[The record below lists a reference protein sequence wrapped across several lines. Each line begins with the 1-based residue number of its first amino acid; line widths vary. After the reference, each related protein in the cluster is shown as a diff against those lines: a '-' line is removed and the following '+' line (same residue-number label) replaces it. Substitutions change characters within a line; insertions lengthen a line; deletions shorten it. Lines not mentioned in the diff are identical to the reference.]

1 MMRSCWLVAI
11 GTSLFVVHAA
21 HAQDGTAG
29 KPKELRLSTAVGP
42 AFALGKAGE
51 RWARL
56 IVEKSGGTFAV
67 TTHPGAVLAQ
77 RDPERELLALKEGG
91 ADLAVGST
99 LAWSPQAREL
109 AVVGLPW
116 LAPEAKQL
124 DALIAGAMKERL
136 VAALDRAGVVALAFA
151 PLGHRELA
159 TTSRVV
165 RAPADLAGMKIRT
178 TALPMLTETFA
189 ELGALPTAMSYA
201 DAQAALKSGA
211 LDGQDGNPAAFAA
224 ARLDAL
230 GVSHVT
236 LCGAVGEAA
245 VFAVNRRV
253 WDAWSEADRA
263 LVRDA
268 AEAAARELADLVRQ
282 EREAALA
289 EFPKRGMTV
298 TRITSAGHEAFAA
311 ATRGVYA
318 RWAAV
323 AGEELARAAESAV
336 KAAAP

>member
-1 MMRSCWLVAI
+1 MRRKFRFGYVLIALAAVALGGWLSRWWWGPLVAE
-11 GTSLFVVHAA
+11 
-21 HAQDGTAG
+21 AQVNA
-29 KPKELRLSTAVGP
+29 
-42 AFALGKAGE
+42 
-51 RWARL
+51 
-56 IVEKSGGTFAV
+56 
-67 TTHPGAVLAQ
+67 
-77 RDPERELLALKEGG
+77 
-91 ADLAVGST
+91 
-99 LAWSPQAREL
+99 L

-236 LCGAVGEAA
+236 LWGAVGEAA

>member
-1 MMRSCWLVAI
+1 MMCSGWLVAI
-11 GTSLFVVHAA
+11 GMSLFVVHAA
-21 HAQDGTAG
+21 HAQDRPPD

-56 IVEKSGGTFAV
+56 IAEKSGGAFAV
-67 TTHPGAVLAQ
+67 TTYPGAVLAQ
-77 RDPERELLALKEGG
+77 RDPERELLVLKEGG

-124 DALIAGAMKERL
+124 DALIAGAMKQRL

-178 TALPMLTETFA
+178 TALPMLTELYA
-189 ELGALPTAMSYA
+189 ELRALPSAMSYA
-201 DAQAALKSGA
+201 SAQAALKSGA
-211 LDGQDGNPAAFAA
+211 LDGQDGNPGAFAA
-224 ARLDAL
+224 ARLDAV
-230 GVSHVT
+230 GVNHVT
-236 LCGAVGEAA
+236 LWGAVGEAA

-253 WDAWSEADRA
+253 WNAWSEADHA

-268 AEAAARELADLVRQ
+268 AETAARELADLVRQ

-289 EFPKRGMTV
+289 ELPKRGMTV
-298 TRITSAGHEAFAA
+298 TRITPAGHEAFAA

-323 AGEELARAAESAV
+323 AGEEIARAAESAV